1 MEWARTAPHGA
12 FRLSEMML
20 SWSSPVRLM
29 VLWLLRIVD
38 LSHDKITTGPP
49 VLAVLIS
56 LSSSFVGT
64 QLVRNVTMNKTVRVA
79 LVALL
84 CVGAAA
90 CQKKQEV
97 KAPTPMPEQ
106 TTQTQTPVSDG
117 KYNPADLDTDACL
130 RQRVVYFDFDKT
142 EIKPE
147 FQQIMACHAKYLQ
160 DRPTSHVR
168 LEGNTDERGTREY
181 NLGLGERRGNAVSSA
196 LQSAGGSASQLE
208 VISYGKE
215 KPVCREHNEDCWGKN
230 RRVEIVYTAQ

>member
-1 MEWARTAPHGA
+1 
-12 FRLSEMML
+12 
-20 SWSSPVRLM
+20 
-29 VLWLLRIVD
+29 
-38 LSHDKITTGPP
+38 
-49 VLAVLIS
+49 
-56 LSSSFVGT
+56 
-64 QLVRNVTMNKTVRVA
+64 MNKTVRIA

-90 CQKKQEV
+90 CQKKQV
-97 KAPTPMPEQ
+97 KPQPPMAEEQ
-106 TTQTQTPVSDG
+106 TSQTQAPASDG
-117 KYNPADLDTDACL
+117 KYTPADLDTDACL

-160 DRPTSHVR
+160 DRPMSHIR

-196 LQSAGGSASQLE
+196 LQAAGGSASQLE